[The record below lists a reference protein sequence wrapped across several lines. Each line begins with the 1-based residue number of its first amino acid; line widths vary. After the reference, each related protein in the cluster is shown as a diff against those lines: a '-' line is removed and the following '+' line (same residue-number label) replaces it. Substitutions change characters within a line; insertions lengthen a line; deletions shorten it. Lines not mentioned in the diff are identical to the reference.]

1 MLLEKM
7 VIINLFI
14 AKMILPY
21 AIMGMFSFSQNVCT
35 MAYVATFMLASPFEL
50 NEKCNIKRR
59 CSSSLT
65 SKISLH

>member
-1 MLLEKM
+1 MLLEKV

-21 AIMGMFSFSQNVCT
+21 ATIMAMFSFSQNVCT

-50 NEKCNIKRR
+50 N
-59 CSSSLT
+59 
-65 SKISLH
+65 

>member
-1 MLLEKM
+1 MLVEKV

-21 AIMGMFSFSQNVCT
+21 AIMAMFSFSQNVCT

-50 NEKCNIKRR
+50 N
-59 CSSSLT
+59 
-65 SKISLH
+65 

>member
-1 MLLEKM
+1 MLLGK
-7 VIINLFI
+7 VIIINLFI

-21 AIMGMFSFSQNVCT
+21 VIMAIFSFSQNVYI
-35 MAYVATFMLASPFEL
+35 MAYVAIFMLASPFEL

-65 SKISLH
+65 SNISLH